1 MWLNF
6 KFTLLQILKVCHIV
20 TLALQNLSLVLPAY
34 ECNENWKRVTSL
46 SDNAD
51 FKKKIFHYFSFFFIQ
66 TFFSSLEIFLMI
78 IFDEE
83 FGDGDWI
90 SYDIIYKN
98 AETNATNVLFMHVF

>member
-1 MWLNF
+1 
-6 KFTLLQILKVCHIV
+6 
-20 TLALQNLSLVLPAY
+20 
-34 ECNENWKRVTSL
+34 
-46 SDNAD
+46 
-51 FKKKIFHYFSFFFIQ
+51 
-66 TFFSSLEIFLMI
+66 MI